1 MKQKYIILD
10 RDGVINYDSPDYIKS
25 PDEWEPIARSLKAI
39 KKLTDNNFNIIIISN
54 QSGVDRGLI
63 SPLNFIEINTK
74 MITMIEKSGGTI
86 SAVLYCPS
94 LPSEDNPNRK
104 PNPGMY
110 FDIAERMNINLPDC
124 YSVGDSPRD
133 IQASLAAG
141 CKPIAVRTGN
151 GALIEYDNQYNVP
164 IFDDLLDAVDSVVLN

>member
-1 MKQKYIILD
+1 MKQKYIILG
-10 RDGVINYDSPDYIKS
+10 RDGVINFDSPDYIKS
-25 PDEWEPIARSLKAI
+25 PDEWEPIANSLKAI

-63 SPLNFIEINTK
+63 TPLNFIENIGSL
-74 MITMIEKSGGTI
+74 ITIIEKSGGAI

-151 GALIEYDNQYNVP
+151 GALIEHDNQYNVP
-164 IFDDLLDAVDSVVLN
+164 IFDDLLDAVDSMVLN